1 MVFVKSK
8 TELIIANIIIIY
20 SIFHLYLPVL
30 SQNEVFLSLSHERLN
45 ISTPFLFPSLVFF
58 FWLLIQA
65 LSASDTSEHFPQQVK
80 KLCKCFFSMGSEKD
94 PSNRAIATGVGSMS
108 SIGGVL
114 ASREVELCT
123 PPALQELCMH
133 CCSELVAFSRESC

>member
-1 MVFVKSK
+1 MFEHINS
-8 TELIIANIIIIY
+8 
-20 SIFHLYLPVL
+20 LP
-30 SQNEVFLSLSHERLN
+30 F
-45 ISTPFLFPSLVFF
+45 PFSCFF
-58 FWLLIQA
+58 FWLLILA

-80 KLCKCFFSMGSEKD
+80 KLCKCFFSMGSEKY